1 MPPPAKPAPAVS
13 PDRPDRSL
21 TLTDSTL
28 PALTPNDTG
37 ADAAAGF
44 WSDLLDL
51 PAMALQALAEPG
63 LGLQRWFDRLVGAR

>member
-1 MPPPAKPAPAVS
+1 M
-13 PDRPDRSL
+13 
-21 TLTDSTL
+21 TDSTL